1 MKTHAHGIVTGY
13 HRDDPE
19 RHRKIPP
26 ADIPAG
32 RCVGCRTVVFLNT
45 FGVSAVRERDA
56 DVICRRCDRVE
67 GLDVDRSLI
76 ES

>member
-1 MKTHAHGIVTGY
+1 MKTHSHGIVVGY
-13 HRDDPE
+13 HRDDHE

-26 ADIPAG
+26 ADIVAG
-32 RCVGCRTVVFLNT
+32 RCVACRCVVFLNAL
-45 FGVSAVRERDA
+45 GLSAVRERDA
-56 DVICRRCDRVE
+56 DVICRRCDRTV